1 MSGQIISCQT
11 HDYIEI
17 ACIYGYRLQLT
28 LDNGEIIEGQAL
40 TTLTSGKQEFLVI
53 HQQRDQ
59 QQRIELNR
67 IKTMQALTANPH
79 FERIDF

>member
-1 MSGQIISCQT
+1 MSGQIISCQV

-53 HQQRDQ
+53 HQQRGQ